1 MKNGAD
7 RRIHHRWDT
16 KDTVYGYVDG
26 SRFAAS
32 TENLSCS
39 GMFLETKDP
48 VPVGALVSLVFRDQ
62 AKSAD
67 PPIFLIGR
75 VMRRQTKPTLG
86 LGLRWEKAVFS
97 GPSAIL
103 QRFLVDRLRLRSPSV
118 VSMKGA
124 KGEAK
129 AIHHFRSLPPA
140 PASALSEGV
149 PSSSQRGSG
158 TVPDSGPVTTRI
170 NKQRTMAPANVR
182 ALLSLDD
189 KQESILIHALGL
201 KGMFTGWPPSIDIGA
216 DLEVTVTLSVRT
228 RTGMAD
234 VVCACIVTI
243 ADEGEEDSDGT
254 LDLDIVDTKEPKD
267 HVGLLSRYVRWLHF
281 NSLTNS

>member
-7 RRIHHRWDT
+7 RRIHLRWDS
-16 KDTVYGYVDG
+16 KDTIYGYMDG
-26 SRFAAS
+26 ARFAAS
-32 TENLSCS
+32 TENLSS
-39 GMFLETKDP
+39 GGMFLETKDP

-62 AKSAD
+62 VKSAD

-75 VMRRQTKPTLG
+75 VMRRQKRPTLG
-86 LGLRWEKAVFS
+86 VGLRWEKAVFA

-103 QRFLVDRLRLRSPSV
+103 QRFLVDRLRVQNPAV
-118 VSMKGA
+118 ISMTGA
-124 KGEAK
+124 KGEVK
-129 AIHHFRSLPPA
+129 AIHHFCSLPSEPTA
-140 PASALSEGV
+140 PSSEGV
-149 PSSSQRGSG
+149 PSSVNRGPG

-170 NKQRTMAPANVR
+170 NRQRAMAPANVR

-189 KQESILIHALGL
+189 KEEPILVHSLGL
-201 KGMFTGWPPSIDIGA
+201 KGMFTGWPPSIDIGP
-216 DLEVTVTLSVRT
+216 DIEVTVTISVRT
-228 RTGMAD
+228 RSGMAD

-254 LDLDIVDTKEPKD
+254 LDLDIVDVKEPD
-267 HVGLLSRYVRWLHF
+267 NHGGLLSRYVRWLHF